1 MSKDEAQAEVDALS
15 QQVTDDTKYIK
26 ETETSLAEKKTE
38 WVDRKNLRAG
48 EIAAM
53 SKAIAILSNDD
64 ARDLFKR
71 SLKSQGYSMLQL
83 GQKSI
88 ARSASL
94 ILSKAVARVD
104 GRETSAGSRLAV
116 LAARLKG
123 VDSTH
128 FTEVIAA
135 IDKMVGDLKEEEKI
149 DLEKKEHCEKTRMED
164 TRAAAL
170 ASRSMDERTEEKAR
184 LESEIENINTEIGQ
198 KNRTIAEVKTQ
209 LDEATENRDA
219 EKNEFLLSSKD
230 DTEAKTTVQQA
241 KDVLAAFYTDNN
253 LMLVQEAPAA
263 GQAPSRPPDTW
274 EGPYGGQT
282 DESTSILAILDMI
295 ISDISKDASDA
306 KAAEDKSAAEY
317 SAFKKDSEEQILAME
332 ESITDLNT
340 VKATKELERNAAEEE
355 RALKRDELNVVVKKI
370 ADAQPGC
377 DFVTINYPMRLE
389 NRRIELD
396 GLTKAK
402 AILTG
407 GDFTRPDPGREIK
420 PGDAFLARSFSK

>member
-1 MSKDEAQAEVDALS
+1 
-15 QQVTDDTKYIK
+15 
-26 ETETSLAEKKTE
+26 
-38 WVDRKNLRAG
+38 
-48 EIAAM
+48 
-53 SKAIAILSNDD
+53 
-64 ARDLFKR
+64 
-71 SLKSQGYSMLQL
+71 
-83 GQKSI
+83 
-88 ARSASL
+88 
-94 ILSKAVARVD
+94 
-104 GRETSAGSRLAV
+104 
-116 LAARLKG
+116 
-123 VDSTH
+123 
-128 FTEVIAA
+128 
-135 IDKMVGDLKEEEKI
+135 
-149 DLEKKEHCEKTRMED
+149 
-164 TRAAAL
+164 
-170 ASRSMDERTEEKAR
+170 MDERTEEKAR
-184 LESEIENINTEIGQ
+184 LESEIENINTEIAE
-198 KNRTIAEVKTQ
+198 KNETIAEVKTQ

-241 KDVLAAFYTDNN
+241 KDVLAAFYSDNN

-274 EGPYGGQT
+274 EGPYSGQT

-295 ISDISKDASDA
+295 INDISKDASDA

-317 SAFKKDSEEQILAME
+317 SAFKRDSEEQILAME
-332 ESITDLNT
+332 ELITDLNT
-340 VKATKELERNAAEEE
+340 VKATKELERNSAEEE
-355 RALKRDELNVVVKKI
+355 RALKRDELNVVIKKI

-407 GDFTRPDPGREIK
+407 GDFTRPDPAREIK